1 MTSRLQA
8 ARQKFVADGLRG
20 VLGVAYR
27 KTLLEACSVV
37 KNREFEGHDKRVW
50 VHIGAH
56 RTGSTTLQRQLKG
69 ARDRLRVSS
78 VLFDEAAVDLG
89 KRLMWESPLEEAA
102 LSELGGFWQ
111 RRIASH
117 RERVTLLSCEG
128 FFGLPYVG
136 YANGRYVARDL
147 RRILGDYPV
156 EVVAVVR
163 RQDRWTESTYQ
174 LFVRRGG
181 VATFAEFLRE
191 NGPFPPSWD
200 ELLAPWVSEF
210 GRDHVHVHLFETTF
224 RDDVHVIDRLFGG
237 FGQRLT
243 HVTYKPARENPGLPG
258 TWIEVL
264 RRCNDL
270 LSEDE
275 ANRLVA
281 WVTSHLDSAGGYRY
295 LADEERAEFMGQC
308 AESNARLFREYFPD
322 ADRALYVPEPPAQGS
337 SRRS

>member
-1 MTSRLQA
+1 MTNRLEA
-8 ARQKFVADGLRG
+8 ARRKHAADGLRG
-20 VLGVAYR
+20 VLDVAYR
-27 KTLLEACSVV
+27 KTILEAYSYA
-37 KNREFEGHDKRVW
+37 KNREFEAHDKRVW

-69 ARDRLRVSS
+69 ARDRLRESS

-89 KRLMWESPLEEAA
+89 KRLMWGSPLEEAA
-102 LSELGGFWQ
+102 LRELSGFWQ
-111 RRIASH
+111 RRIASR

-136 YANGRYVARDL
+136 YANGRHVARDL
-147 RRILGDYPV
+147 RRILGDCPV

-163 RQDRWTESTYQ
+163 KQDRWTESAYQ

-181 VATFAEFLRE
+181 VATFAEFLRD

-200 ELLAPWVSEF
+200 ELLAPWVSQF

-243 HVTYKPARENPGLPG
+243 HVTYRPARENPGLPG

-264 RRCNDL
+264 RRCNDV
-270 LSEDE
+270 LSEEE
-275 ANRLVA
+275 ANLLVA
-281 WVTSHLDSAGGYRY
+281 WVTSNLRSTGGYRY
-295 LADEERAEFMGQC
+295 FSDDERAEYMRLC
-308 AESNARLFREYFPD
+308 AESNTRLFREYFPD
-322 ADRALYVPEPPAQGS
+322 ADRALYVPDALAEGMGRQS
-337 SRRS
+337 